1 MNLSSAYLS
10 RLQLALA
17 VASFVSL
24 VGCAQCGDAII
35 CPPAA
40 SVDFPSS
47 QVAKVRVQGKS
58 VLFELPRSLNQ
69 YPRYG
74 LDLVYVYEAVGEK
87 VAWRLEAK
95 SQKGLTKQQKLNYDP
110 RQPLVYGQAV
120 EGTVQTVPPAA
131 LQAGTVYNMRGTFN
145 IYETNDTG
153 SPNYVKVTFRVTRE
167 NGQLRVEQL
176 PTRRE
181 G

>member
-1 MNLSSAYLS
+1 MTPVS

-17 VASFVSL
+17 VASLVSL

-40 SVDFPSS
+40 SVDFTSS
-47 QVAKVRVQGKS
+47 QVPTVRVQEDA
-58 VLFELPRSLNQ
+58 VRFELPRSLNR
-69 YPRYG
+69 YPKYG
-74 LDLVYVYEAVGEK
+74 LGKVYVYEAVGEK
-87 VAWRLEAK
+87 VVWQLDAK
-95 SQKGLTKQQKLNYDP
+95 SHVGLTKLQKLNYDP
-110 RQPLVYGQAV
+110 RQPLIYGHAV

-145 IYETNDTG
+145 SYETSDTG
-153 SPNYVKVTFRVTRE
+153 SGTYVKVTFRVRRE

>member
-1 MNLSSAYLS
+1 VSLIS
-10 RLQLALA
+10 RLHLALA
-17 VASFVSL
+17 VASLVSL

-47 QVAKVRVQGKS
+47 QVATVRTQGDS
-58 VLFELPRSLNQ
+58 VLFELPRSVHR
-69 YPRYG
+69 YPKYR
-74 LDLVYVYEAVGEK
+74 LDKVYVYEGVGEK
-87 VAWRLEAK
+87 TVWQLDAK
-95 SQKGLTKQQKLNYDP
+95 SQKGLTKLQKLQYNP
-110 RQPLVYGQAV
+110 RQPLIYGQPV
-120 EGTVQTVPPAA
+120 EGTFQTVPPAA
-131 LQAGTVYNMRGTFN
+131 LQAGTVYNMRAIVLSF
-145 IYETNDTG
+145 ETNDVG
-153 SPNYVKVTFRVTRE
+153 SPDYVKVTFRVRRE